1 MAVSERRLFR
11 RAYVVWAGIALAALV
26 AAVAWLAFALLKPT
40 PPHVVVMATGP
51 EGGISAELGKLYRES
66 LARSG
71 VDLRLNP
78 SPGAVANVAL
88 LSDPKSGVSVAIV
101 PNGITSRH
109 ESPGLVSL
117 GALFYEPL
125 WIFSRGRP
133 LMERLRGPTRLRIS
147 VGPGGSGGRA
157 FAVEFL
163 ARLGITDGRNASLLG
178 LEPQAAAER
187 LLAGEIDAAVILD
200 AWESPLVR
208 KLLAAKDLHLVNAAR
223 ADSWV
228 ALYPYLNKVVLPAGV
243 ADMARNIPPENVTLL
258 APKANLVVRAD
269 LHPAIQYLL
278 LEAATQVHSAPG
290 VFQKAGEFPAPESV
304 DLPLS
309 DQARQ
314 YYKTGPPFL
323 QRHLP
328 FWLAILLQQ
337 LMVLL
342 IPVVGLLVPLLRFAP
357 AGFAWMMQRRMLG
370 LYGELKRLD
379 DELTHGPRDRI
390 PDLAERLRKLE
401 ERVNDVWLPISFR
414 PVLYQLKT
422 HVALVRQRHAA
433 ILPQTGGRV

>member
-1 MAVSERRLFR
+1 MPADERRLFR
-11 RAYVVWAGIALAALV
+11 RAYVVSGGIAVAVLV
-26 AAVAWLAFALLKPT
+26 AGAVWLAFAFLKPT
-40 PPHVVVMATGP
+40 PPHVVVMSTGP

-71 VDLRLNP
+71 IDLQLQA

-88 LSDPKSGVSVAIV
+88 LRDPKSGVSVAII
-101 PNGITSRH
+101 PSGITNH
-109 ESPGLVSL
+109 KDSPELVSL
-117 GALFYEPL
+117 GTLFYEPL
-125 WIFSRGRP
+125 WIFSRGQALSEAR
-133 LMERLRGPTRLRIS
+133 RSASLRIS
-147 VGPGGSGGRA
+147 VGAEGSGARA

-163 ARLGITDGRNASLLG
+163 ARLGIADRRNATLLSLAPNDG
-178 LEPQAAAER
+178 AEK
-187 LLAGEIDAAVILD
+187 LLRGEIDALVVLD
-200 AWESPLVR
+200 AWETPLVR
-208 KLLAAKDLHLVNAAR
+208 RLLAAKDIRLVSARR

-228 ALYPYLNKVVLPAGV
+228 ALYPYLNKIVLPAGV
-243 ADMARNIPPENVTLL
+243 ADMARDIPPENITLL

-278 LEAATQVHSAPG
+278 LEAASQANSGPG
-290 VFQKAGEFPAPESV
+290 VFHKAGEFPAPESV

-309 DQARQ
+309 DHARQ
-314 YYKTGPPFL
+314 FYKTGPPFL

-328 FWLAILLQQ
+328 FWLAILAQQ

-342 IPVVGLLVPLLRFAP
+342 IPVLGLLYPLLKLAP
-357 AGFAWMMQRRMLG
+357 AGFGWAMRRRMLR

-379 DELTHGPRDRI
+379 DELTHGPRDNVHE
-390 PDLAERLRKLE
+390 LAGRLVRLE
-401 ERVNDVWLPISFR
+401 EQINDVWLPISFR

-433 ILPQTGGRV
+433 LFADKGKGPS

>member
-1 MAVSERRLFR
+1 M
-11 RAYVVWAGIALAALV
+11 
-26 AAVAWLAFALLKPT
+26 
-40 PPHVVVMATGP
+40 
-51 EGGISAELGKLYRES
+51 
-66 LARSG
+66 
-71 VDLRLNP
+71 
-78 SPGAVANVAL
+78 
-88 LSDPKSGVSVAIV
+88 
-101 PNGITSRH
+101 
-109 ESPGLVSL
+109 
-117 GALFYEPL
+117 
-125 WIFSRGRP
+125 
-133 LMERLRGPTRLRIS
+133 
-147 VGPGGSGGRA
+147 
-157 FAVEFL
+157 
-163 ARLGITDGRNASLLG
+163 
-178 LEPQAAAER
+178 
-187 LLAGEIDAAVILD
+187 
-200 AWESPLVR
+200 
-208 KLLAAKDLHLVNAAR
+208 
-223 ADSWV
+223 
-228 ALYPYLNKVVLPAGV
+228 
-243 ADMARNIPPENVTLL
+243 
-258 APKANLVVRAD
+258 RAD